1 MIFVMTSTSNITML
15 MTTFVYSNKNPLHQL
30 SQHPCHRNIQITAKV
45 KDKILKMS
53 APRCPDV
60 SLVHNVLLYRHIS
73 QNTFF
78 YVPQK
83 KKSHQFLE
91 RHEGE

>member
-1 MIFVMTSTSNITML
+1 MTSTSNITML

-60 SLVHNVLLYRHIS
+60 SLVHNVLLYRSIWHIREEG
-73 QNTFF
+73 TFLKIHSF
-78 YVPQK
+78 MFHRRK
-83 KKSHQFLE
+83 KVISF
-91 RHEGE
+91 